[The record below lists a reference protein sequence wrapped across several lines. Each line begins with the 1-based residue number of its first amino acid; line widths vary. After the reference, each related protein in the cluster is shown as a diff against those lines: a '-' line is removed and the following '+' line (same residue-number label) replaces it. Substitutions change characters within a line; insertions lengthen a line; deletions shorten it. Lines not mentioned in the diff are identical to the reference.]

1 MKEIELI
8 LRIMIAN
15 AYYYG
20 TTTIIDFNEK
30 SIYENTKKLNELFYN
45 YGYKIEITNEKYKEL
60 MLIIF
65 GDTIY
70 VDDRP
75 YDENWFGLYDEEQQY
90 LEMIHLSQEKA
101 EKWINLTKN
110 YNQDFIETGSYILT
124 SDIEVFKS
132 ERERLDDV
140 YEFLLKY

>member
-1 MKEIELI
+1 MNEIEII

-20 TTTIIDFNEK
+20 TTTIIEFNEK
-30 SIYENTKKLNELFYN
+30 SIYETTKKLNELFHK
-45 YGYKIEITNEKYKEL
+45 YGYKMQITYEKYKEL

-70 VDDRP
+70 VDNRP
-75 YDENWFGLYDEEQQY
+75 YNENWFGLYDEEQHY

-101 EKWINLTKN
+101 KEWIKLMEN
-110 YNQDFIETGSYILT
+110 YNHDFIETGSYILT
-124 SDIEVFKS
+124 SDIEVFES
-132 ERERLDDV
+132 ERERLDDI
-140 YEFLLKY
+140 YELLLKY